1 MEDVGRSTRLT
12 ARMQVLGAAL
22 LFSTGGAA
30 IKACSLGAW
39 QVASFRSLLAG
50 VVLWFVI
57 DGRERVWRPR
67 EMAVGVAY
75 AVTMLCYVGAN
86 KTTTAANAIF
96 LQSTAPMYLLILGP
110 WLLRESIRR
119 IDLVVTTA
127 IAIGLVLFFVGGDPP
142 QATAPDPALGN
153 VLGAVAGVSWA
164 VTLLGLRW
172 LGRAES
178 TSGASAGASV
188 VAGNLIAGLVALPF
202 AFPVGPADGSDW
214 AVIGYL
220 GLFQIGLAYVWLT
233 KGVRHV
239 AALQVSLLLLL
250 EPVANAGWAW
260 LIHGE
265 HPGRWSLVGGALILA
280 ATLISTLVRRR

>member
-1 MEDVGRSTRLT
+1 MRVSARL
-12 ARMQVLGAAL
+12 QVLGAAL

-50 VVLWFVI
+50 LALWLVI
-57 DGRERVWRPR
+57 DGRTRVWRPR
-67 EMAVGVAY
+67 ELAVGAAY

-96 LQSTAPMYLLILGP
+96 LQSTAPMYLLVLGP

-119 IDLVVTTA
+119 LDLVVTAA
-127 IAIGLVLFFVGGDPP
+127 IAVGLALFFVGGNAP

-153 VLGAVAGVSWA
+153 VLGAIAGVSWA
-164 VTLLGLRW
+164 LTLLGLRW
-172 LGRAES
+172 LGRGGPDAD
-178 TSGASAGASV
+178 ASAGASV

-202 AFPVGPADGSDW
+202 ALPVGGAATGDW
-214 AVIGYL
+214 LVIGYL

-233 KGVRHV
+233 RGVRHV
-239 AALQVSLLLLL
+239 PALQASLLLLL

-260 LIHGE
+260 LVHGE
-265 HPGRWSLVGGALILA
+265 RPGGWSLLGGALILT
-280 ATLISTLVRRR
+280 ATLASTLARRR